1 MGFKFKPIDWKVK
14 VYDYDKLD
22 NETSDEDYDD
32 YGEEECVS
40 LSDMLPIESDA
51 KEVEEGK

>member
-51 KEVEEGK
+51 KEVGEGK